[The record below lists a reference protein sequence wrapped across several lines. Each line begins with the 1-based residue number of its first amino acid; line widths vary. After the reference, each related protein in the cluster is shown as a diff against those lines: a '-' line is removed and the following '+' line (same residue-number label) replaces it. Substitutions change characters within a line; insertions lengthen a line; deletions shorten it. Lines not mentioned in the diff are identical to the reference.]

1 MVILKQKSNF
11 ILGLY
16 DSVLA
21 ISAIFIGIQMIQ
33 SNSGIF
39 AEYPTEWLF
48 KLPFNSWVQP
58 GIIAILLFGAGNIF
72 SAVMCFKNSF
82 NMSWL
87 SSALVGLLLLIC
99 VIAQVIILG
108 EWYWPSVEFF
118 VAGIIQII
126 ISGYVLS
133 TRKKS

>member
-1 MVILKQKSNF
+1 MKQKSNF

-108 EWYWPSVEFF
+108 EWYLPSVEFF

>member
-1 MVILKQKSNF
+1 MKQKSNF

-21 ISAIFIGIQMIQ
+21 ISAIVIGIQMIQ

-72 SAVMCFKNSF
+72 SSVMCFKNSF

-108 EWYWPSVEFF
+108 EWYLPSVEFF